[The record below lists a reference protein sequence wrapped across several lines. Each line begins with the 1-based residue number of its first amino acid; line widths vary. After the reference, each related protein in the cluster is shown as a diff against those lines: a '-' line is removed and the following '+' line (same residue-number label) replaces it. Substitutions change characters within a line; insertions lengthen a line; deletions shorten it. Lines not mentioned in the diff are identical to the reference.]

1 LGSEGKKA
9 KMAGLGKTLG
19 GTALILAIAAGTF
32 YYIKMGDTAG
42 ATPAQS
48 PGRGPSRALP
58 ILVAKAE
65 TSAQPIEISA
75 IGSVQASET
84 VQVRSRVDG
93 TILEVHFKE
102 GDRVNEGDLLFTIDP
117 RGIQADLKQA
127 EANLARNKVA
137 MGSSNRD
144 LDRQNALASKNFA
157 SQAALD
163 TAKSTAGQAAQ
174 SVRAMEAQIEALKV
188 QLGYTQIRAPISGRT
203 GQVLQTKGNIVR
215 SGEATALVTIR
226 KVNPIAATFSV
237 PQRHFPDLREALAA
251 GPVPVKATV
260 AGQPAQTGKVVFFDN
275 QIDSATGT
283 FSVKAQ
289 FDNENDVLWPGM
301 FVNTTARLGMENNAV
316 SVPTAAIQTGQQGQY
331 IFVVEDKDNVKS
343 VKMAPVISARQQGDR
358 TIIASGLKGG
368 ETVVVD
374 GQLRLVDGSRVE
386 IRDPAA
392 AGAGAPAGQAQR
404 QKRAPQG

>member
-1 LGSEGKKA
+1 
-9 KMAGLGKTLG
+9 MAGLGKTLG
-19 GTALILAIAAGTF
+19 GAVLILGIGAATI
-32 YYIKMGDTAG
+32 YYVQFGDSAG
-42 ATPAQS
+42 ATPAQG
-48 PGRGPSRALP
+48 PGRGGPQRALP
-58 ILVAKAE
+58 VLVAQAE
-65 TSAQPIEISA
+65 VGAQPIEISA

-137 MGSSNRD
+137 MGNSNRD
-144 LDRQNALASKNFA
+144 LDRQNALAAKNFA

-163 TAKSTAGQAAQ
+163 SAKSTAGQAMQ
-174 SVRAMEAQIEALKV
+174 TVRAMEAQIEALKV

-203 GQVLQTKGNIVR
+203 GQILQTKGNIVR
-215 SGEATALVTIR
+215 SGEATGLVTIR
-226 KVNPIAATFSV
+226 KVNPIAVTFSV
-237 PQRHFPDLREALAA
+237 PQRHFPDLRAALDA
-251 GPVPVKATV
+251 GAVPVRATV
-260 AGQPAQTGKVVFFDN
+260 AGQPAQTGKVAFFDN

-289 FDNENDVLWPGM
+289 FDNEGDVLWPGM
-301 FVNTTARLGMENNAV
+301 FVSVTARLGTEAQAV

-331 IFVVEDKDNVKS
+331 LFAVEEKDGAKA
-343 VKMAPVISARQQGDR
+343 VKMTPVTTSRQQGDR
-358 TIIASGLKGG
+358 TILASGLKGG
-368 ETVVVD
+368 ETVVID
-374 GQLRLVDGSRVE
+374 GQLRLVDNSRIEV
-386 IRDPAA
+386 RDPAA
-392 AGAGAPAGQAQR
+392 ASGAAPARQNQA